1 MLGMP
6 RLTSIEN
13 QPEEVR
19 AAIDVIGNQVRT
31 EILRRLSFE
40 ALTAP
45 ELAENLG
52 VSRFSILRHLG
63 ALESLGLV
71 TADRP
76 PGARKGVVVHWTT
89 DADLVAKVG
98 TSWTTYATGK

>member
-1 MLGMP
+1 MHDMP
-6 RLTSIEN
+6 HLTSIEN

-31 EILRRLSFE
+31 EILRRLSLE
-40 ALTAP
+40 SLTAP
-45 ELAENLG
+45 ELAESLA
-52 VSRFSILRHLG
+52 VSRFSVLRHLT

-76 PGARKGVVVHWTT
+76 IGARKGVTVHWTT
-89 DADLVAKVG
+89 DADRVSKVG
-98 TSWTTYATGK
+98 TSWTAYATGE